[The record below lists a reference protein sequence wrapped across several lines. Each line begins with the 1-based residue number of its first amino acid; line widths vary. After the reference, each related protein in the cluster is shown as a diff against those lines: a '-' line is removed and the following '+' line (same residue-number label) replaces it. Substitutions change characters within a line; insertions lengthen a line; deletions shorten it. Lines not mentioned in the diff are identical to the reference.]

1 MAALNGSDANICNE
15 LYKHAVMQERYVN
28 SAGVVPPGG
37 NNGHGPCGPG
47 YPANFPVWACNIL
60 KPEDIHPQ
68 VTERPIILTPK
79 FVGDNIYDEVMA
91 AEAFKI
97 SKRIYEKVGLDYPY
111 LSTDHGYAGY
121 LEDLEDL
128 KKNNTG
134 QNSNLKRKFI
144 ETKYPHKTIYNE
156 NYEPFT
162 IPNPYRAR
170 AIREKYTLTDG
181 RVTFASPNTNRYSNE
196 VRAANSALVEAFAFD
211 SLLFDKDMTIAFLAS
226 LWHCA
231 NPEKGGEKC
240 IPAQV
245 IMRLREF
252 EQFKNQGTKAAA
264 VQYLRGW
271 STLAKYLKKALR
283 MMESLDMPQA
293 SAPAPVVAHVSST
306 PPPAVAH
313 VSSTPAPAPAAPAP
327 APAALPPKSALVP
340 LTGLAERL
348 KRLKGFGPNLAAK
361 PSAGFGPQLRYIVP
375 APAKKAT

>member
-1 MAALNGSDANICNE
+1 
-15 LYKHAVMQERYVN
+15 
-28 SAGVVPPGG
+28 
-37 NNGHGPCGPG
+37 
-47 YPANFPVWACNIL
+47 VWACSIL
-60 KPEDIHPQ
+60 KPDDIDLQ
-68 VTERPIILTPK
+68 IKERPILTPEY
-79 FVGDNIYDEVMA
+79 VGNKIYDEVMA

-97 SKRIYEKVGLDYPY
+97 SNRIYEKVGLDYPY

-231 NPEKGGEKC
+231 NQEEGGEKC

-245 IMRLREF
+245 VMRLREF
-252 EQFKNQGTKAAA
+252 EQFKNQGAKAAA
-264 VQYLRGW
+264 VQDLRGW
-271 STLAKYLKKALR
+271 PKLAGYLETALR

-293 SAPAPVVAHVSST
+293 SVETHNVVPKITAVT
-306 PPPAVAH
+306 PIR
-313 VSSTPAPAPAAPAP
+313 PAAAP
-327 APAALPPKSALVP
+327 TMVTKPLVPTSAAPPVSPVVP

-348 KRLKGFGPNLAAK
+348 KRLKGFGPYPAAK
-361 PSAGFGPQLRYIVP
+361 PPAGFGPKLRYIVQVSR
-375 APAKKAT
+375 